1 MQELALGKLSSLGEL
16 RRGDLVFWK
25 GHVAIACDG
34 DTLLHANAHHM
45 AVAIEPA
52 SDAID
57 RIKAA
62 GSEITSIKRI

>member
-25 GHVAIACDG
+25 GHIAIVLDG

-45 AVAIEPA
+45 AVKIEPA
-52 SDAID
+52 AEAVA

-62 GSEITSIKRI
+62 GNEMTSVKRL